1 MGLDRPARAH
11 AAASWCRGLIE
22 EDPAPVLATAEHF
35 RAVGRRPELASALE
49 DAAVLLA
56 RAGRLDAAHAAFED
70 AAELYTAL
78 AARWDLRR
86 AETRLRRLGVRRGA
100 LFSSIRPGH
109 GWESLTPI
117 EVRIAGLVAEGR
129 SNPDIA
135 AELSLPRRTVQAHVA
150 RLLGKLETPSRS
162 GVADAFRRRP

>member
-1 MGLDRPARAH
+1 MSNELWKENLEP
-11 AAASWCRGLIE
+11 LI
-22 EDPAPVLATAEHF
+22 
-35 RAVGRRPELASALE
+35 PEN
-49 DAAVLLA
+49 LA
-56 RAGRLDAAHAAFED
+56 REIDLFE
-70 AAELYTAL
+70 AQIS
-78 AARWDLRR
+78 LRKLGKIDEKVF

-117 EVRIAGLVAEGR
+117 EVRIASLVAEGR

-150 RLLGKLETPSRS
+150 RLLGKLDTPSRS